1 MNSSGPYSFIV
12 PQTQLVEEAP
22 YQEQR
27 PQEADSSH
35 VEANSSYGQTT
46 QPRRLC
52 KFGPSCTRAQCYF
65 YHPEREVYGFGG
77 QQMSQGYAQPLQQT
91 HFTPQPHYNHMSNPQ
106 VRAMPQM
113 NPYMMMA
120 ASQMYGAPAAQM
132 MAAQSIP
139 PQAQQMMMNQHHMM
153 GGHGQHNGGQKMG
166 PQGFP
171 PNRKT
176 KLCHH
181 FEKTGSC
188 PYSNGCFFAHGP
200 QELVELPKKG
210 PNRMNFNGGG
220 SPNGQMHQMNQMN
233 GGMDKKQ

>member
-1 MNSSGPYSFIV
+1 MQSTPSPYTFVV

-35 VEANSSYGQTT
+35 VEANSSFGQPT

-65 YHPEREVYGFGG
+65 YHPEREVYGYGAPQAYPTQVYQQQGYQQPMSYSAQPVAYSQPGPYGQPQMKMQPQMMGGQMYQSNSQMMGG
-77 QQMSQGYAQPLQQT
+77 QQ
-91 HFTPQPHYNHMSNPQ
+91 H
-106 VRAMPQM
+106 
-113 NPYMMMA
+113 
-120 ASQMYGAPAAQM
+120 QM
-132 MAAQSIP
+132 M
-139 PQAQQMMMNQHHMM
+139 QQ
-153 GGHGQHNGGQKMG
+153 GGHGG
-166 PQGFP
+166 QGFP

-188 PYSNGCFFAHGP
+188 PYANGCFFAHGP
-200 QELVELPKKG
+200 NELVELPKKG
-210 PNRMNFNGGG
+210 INRSVNFVQNNKGGV
-220 SPNGQMHQMNQMN
+220 P
-233 GGMDKKQ
+233 DKKQ